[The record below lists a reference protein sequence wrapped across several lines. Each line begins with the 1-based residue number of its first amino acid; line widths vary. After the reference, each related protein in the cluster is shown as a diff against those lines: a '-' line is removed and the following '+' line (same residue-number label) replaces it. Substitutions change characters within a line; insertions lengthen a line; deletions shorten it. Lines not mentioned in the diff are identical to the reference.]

1 MSFWIKVSLLSDL
14 EEACVPLPAHFT
26 ACLELFCSSLQ
37 YFLLF
42 LNCFAVSVQL
52 SVSQDIKV
60 RVHCEELSISGDK
73 GVKSV
78 SVAASCFKKLV
89 KRSV

>member
-1 MSFWIKVSLLSDL
+1 MKKVAKFGGTSMADARAITRSADIVKADK
-14 EEACVPLPAHFT
+14 ERRYVV
-26 ACLELFCSSLQ
+26 
-37 YFLLF
+37 
-42 LNCFAVSVQL
+42 VSAPGKRF
-52 SVSQDIKV
+52 SQDIKV